1 MLIINGESNM
11 KNYINPEI
19 KVFKF
24 NDEFVATEGGVVPT
38 PTTLSPAT
46 IPAPETM
53 SINDV
58 EASVQGNV
66 SFQKAIELR

>member
-1 MLIINGESNM
+1 MLIINGEKNM

-24 NDEFVATEGGVVPT
+24 NDEFVATE
-38 PTTLSPAT
+38 SPAT
-46 IPAPETM
+46 APAPEAM

>member
-1 MLIINGESNM
+1 MLIINGEKNM

-24 NDEFVATEGGVVPT
+24 NDEFVATEGVTPE
-38 PTTLSPAT
+38 PTTSSPAT
-46 IPAPETM
+46 TPAPETI
-53 SINDV
+53 SIGDV

>member
-19 KVFKF
+19 RVFKF
-24 NDEFVATEGGVVPT
+24 NDEFVATEGVTPT
-38 PTTLSPAT
+38 PTTSSPAT
-46 IPAPETM
+46 TPAPEPM
-53 SINDV
+53 SINNV

>member
-1 MLIINGESNM
+1 MLIIDGEKNM

-24 NDEFVATEGGVVPT
+24 NDEFVATEGVTPE
-38 PTTLSPAT
+38 PTTLSPAAA
-46 IPAPETM
+46 PAPETM
-53 SINDV
+53 SINNV

>member
-1 MLIINGESNM
+1 MLIINGEKNM
-11 KNYINPEI
+11 KNYINPKI

-46 IPAPETM
+46 APAPEAM
-53 SINDV
+53 SINNV

>member
-1 MLIINGESNM
+1 MLIIDGEKNM

-46 IPAPETM
+46 APAPETM
-53 SINDV
+53 SIGDV

>member
-1 MLIINGESNM
+1 MKNYI

-24 NDEFVATEGGVVPT
+24 NDEFVATEGGVVPA

-46 IPAPETM
+46 APAPETM

-66 SFQKAIELR
+66 SFQKAIELK